1 MTDMKFA
8 YVQLG
13 SANAAALRDFYVQAL
28 DFRPSDDTEWL
39 NGGKGFVLSAP
50 GYGENA
56 PVLGI
61 IPATEG
67 AAAHINDTGCAHLCF
82 ETTDV
87 KGAVRRLLK
96 HGGRV
101 ISTMQ
106 HPELHPCVYC
116 ADPEGNIVEF
126 HIPFPSQKTAGE
138 YLTAAGSLLG
148 LLPDRAIRGRGGES
162 GLKFIHVNMIA
173 EDWRKL
179 CDWYESLTAS
189 VDFGK
194 RKDHS
199 GSYKSS
205 VIGIE
210 GVHVVGQHI
219 LLKGFALDCPTFEI
233 FTYSVK
239 GRTEPAKETELGLNA
254 IGFVSADVKATAKE
268 IAAVGG
274 SLLSLCDDAA
284 LLTDIQGTRMYLRGR
299 K

>member
-1 MTDMKFA
+1 MTDMRFA

-13 SANAAALRDFYVQAL
+13 SANAAALRDFYVEAL
-28 DFRPSDDTEWL
+28 DFRPSEDDRWL
-39 NGGKGFVLSAP
+39 CGGEGFVLTAP

-61 IPATEG
+61 VPAAEG

-87 KGAVRRLLK
+87 KGAVRRLWK

-101 ISTMQ
+101 ISTMK
-106 HPELHPCVYC
+106 HPENHPCVYC

-126 HIPFPSQKTAGE
+126 HIPFPSRKTAGE

-162 GLKFIHVNMIA
+162 SLKFIHVNMIT
-173 EDWRKL
+173 EDWRAL
-179 CDWYESLTAS
+179 CDWYESVTAS

-194 RKDHS
+194 LKDHS

-219 LLKGFALDCPTFEI
+219 LLKGFYPDRPTFEI

-254 IGFVSADVKATAKE
+254 IGFVTADVKATAE
-268 IAAVGG
+268 AIASAGG
-274 SLLSLCDDAA
+274 HLLSLAEDSA
-284 LLTDIQGTRMYLRGR
+284 LVTDPQGTRIHLWG
-299 K
+299 KK

>member
-1 MTDMKFA
+1 MTDMRFA
-8 YVQLG
+8 YVRLG
-13 SANAAALRDFYVQAL
+13 SVNAAALRDFYVEAL
-28 DFRPSDDTEWL
+28 DFRPSDESRWL
-39 NGGKGFVLSAP
+39 NGGEGFVLTAP
-50 GYGENA
+50 GYKDGA
-56 PVLGI
+56 PLLGI

-101 ISTMQ
+101 ITTMK

-126 HIPFPSQKTAGE
+126 HIPFPSQKTVGE
-138 YLTAAGSLLG
+138 YLTAAGSLIG
-148 LLPDRAIRGRGGES
+148 VLPDRAIRGRGGES
-162 GLKFIHVNMIA
+162 ALKFIHVNMIT
-173 EDWRKL
+173 EDWRQL
-179 CDWYESLTAS
+179 CDWYEGLTAS

-194 RKDHS
+194 LKDHS

-219 LLKGFALDCPTFEI
+219 LLRGFAPDCPTFEI

-239 GRTEPAKETELGLNA
+239 GRKEPAKETELGLNA
-254 IGFVSADVKATAKE
+254 IGFVTADVKATAE
-268 IAAVGG
+268 AIVAAGG
-274 SLLSLCDDAA
+274 RLLTLDDTAA
-284 LLTDIQGTRMYLRGR
+284 LVTDPQGTRIYLRLVN
-299 K
+299 